1 LDDKLFG
8 KRSIIVAGASGGIGN
23 AASTKLVELGYQV
36 FGLARSYDKLA
47 PSAPDRPPKVT
58 TKGNGNLYVPI
69 ECDITK
75 SETFDNILNAIVS
88 KATGNTIAL

>member
-1 LDDKLFG
+1 
-8 KRSIIVAGASGGIGN
+8 
-23 AASTKLVELGYQV
+23 VELGYQV

-75 SETFDNILNAIVS
+75 ETFNNILNAIVS
-88 KATGNTIAL
+88 KATGDTMVL

>member
-8 KRSIIVAGASGGIGN
+8 KRSIIVTGASSGIGN
-23 AASTKLVELGYQV
+23 AASIKLVELGYQV

-47 PSAPDRPPKVT
+47 PSAPDRPPNVT
-58 TKGNGNLYVPI
+58 TI

-75 SETFDNILNAIVS
+75 SGTFDNILNAIVS
-88 KATGNTIAL
+88 KATGNTIVL

>member
-1 LDDKLFG
+1 MDDKLFG
-8 KRSIIVAGASGGIGN
+8 KRSIIVTGASSGIGN
-23 AASTKLVELGYQV
+23 AASIKLVELGYQV

-88 KATGNTIAL
+88 KATGNTIVL